1 MEDGCGTFGAAGRAL
16 AASEAFVAFVCHLGR
31 IGGAKVGCVVRPFQT
46 NIALM
51 LLLSAAWAPGCNSP
65 DAKPRAEAP
74 GAARASEA
82 REVRLTRAIPSTFEQ
97 VIEIAGTLAADEQ
110 VTLATKVPGR
120 LSTIDIDFA
129 SPVKQGQ
136 LIAQVETTD
145 YEFGVQQALAALGQ
159 ARAQIGLSAVG
170 PRVRIDPDAT
180 AIVRQAKAT
189 LEEARVN
196 ERRLAQLANEGLTPR
211 AELDA
216 ARATLVRAEASLESA
231 REEVRLREA
240 QVRQRESELSIAR
253 QRLADT
259 TIRSPLDGF
268 VQARRAS
275 RGEYLPAGAPVA
287 EVVRIDPLRL
297 RLAVPEREAMSVR
310 AGQAVRV
317 RVSGQSPGASDE
329 HSGVV
334 TRLAPSLD
342 AQSRS
347 LMIEADIANPGN
359 LRPGNFVQARII
371 VGQRNVPT
379 VPESAVVTFAGLEK
393 VILVVEGKA
402 VERTV
407 TTGDRRGAA
416 VEIVRGLREGE
427 LVVDAPGALQHGQP
441 VRVIEGDASGGATEP
456 GSGGRS
462 SQGGTQLE
470 AASEG

>member
-1 MEDGCGTFGAAGRAL
+1 
-16 AASEAFVAFVCHLGR
+16 
-31 IGGAKVGCVVRPFQT
+31 
-46 NIALM
+46 M
-51 LLLSAAWAPGCNSP
+51 LLLSALCAPACNSP

-74 GAARASEA
+74 GGARASEP
-82 REVRLTRAIPSTFEQ
+82 REVQLTRVTPSTFEQ
-97 VIEIAGTLAADEQ
+97 VIEIAGTLAADEE

-120 LSTIDIDFA
+120 LSTIDVDLA

-136 LIAQVETTD
+136 LIAQIETTD
-145 YEFGVQQALAALGQ
+145 YEFGVQQAVAALGQ
-159 ARAQIGLSAVG
+159 ARAQLGLSSEG

-196 ERRLAQLANEGLTPR
+196 EARLAQLANEGLTPR
-211 AELDA
+211 ADLDA

-297 RLAVPEREAMSVR
+297 RLAVPEREATSVR
-310 AGQAVRV
+310 AGQPVRV
-317 RVSGQSPGASDE
+317 RVSGQSSGAPGE
-329 HSGVV
+329 YSGVV
-334 TRLAPSLD
+334 ARLAPSLD

-347 LMIEADIANPGN
+347 LLIEADIVNPGT

-393 VILVVEGKA
+393 VILVADGKA

-407 TTGDRRGAA
+407 TTGDRRGTS
-416 VEIVRGLREGE
+416 VEIMSGLREGE
-427 LVVDAPGALQHGQP
+427 LVVDAPGSLQQGQP
-441 VRVIEGDASGGATEP
+441 VRVLEGAAPGSPSEP

-462 SQGGTQLE
+462 SQGR
-470 AASEG
+470 ARSKAVSEG

>member
-1 MEDGCGTFGAAGRAL
+1 
-16 AASEAFVAFVCHLGR
+16 
-31 IGGAKVGCVVRPFQT
+31 
-46 NIALM
+46 M
-51 LLLSAAWAPGCNSP
+51 LLLSALGAWACNSP

-74 GAARASEA
+74 GAARASEE
-82 REVRLTRAIPSTFEQ
+82 REVRLSKVVLSTFEQ

-120 LSTIDIDFA
+120 LSTIDIDLA

-145 YEFGVQQALAALGQ
+145 YEFGVQQALASLGQ
-159 ARAQIGLSAVG
+159 ARAQLGLPAEGS
-170 PRVRIDPDAT
+170 RTRIDPDAT

-196 ERRLAQLANEGLTPR
+196 EARLAKLANEGLTPQ

-216 ARATLVRAEASLESA
+216 ARATLVRAEASLEAA
-231 REEVRLREA
+231 REEVRLRQA

-268 VQARRAS
+268 VQTRRAS

-287 EVVRIDPLRL
+287 EVVRINPLRL
-297 RLAVPEREAMSVR
+297 RLAVPEREATSVR
-310 AGQAVRV
+310 AGQTVRV
-317 RVSGQSPGASDE
+317 RVSGQSSGSPSE
-329 HSGVV
+329 HTGVV
-334 TRLAPSLD
+334 ARLAPSLD
-342 AQSRS
+342 TQSRS
-347 LMIEADIANPGN
+347 LLIEADIENPGT

-371 VGQRNVPT
+371 VGQRTVPT
-379 VPESAVVTFAGLEK
+379 VSQSAVVTFAGLEK
-393 VILVVEGKA
+393 VILVADGKA

-407 TTGDRRGAA
+407 TTGDRRGDA
-416 VEIVRGLREGE
+416 VEIVSGLREGE
-427 LVVDAPGALQHGQP
+427 QVVEAPGSLQQGQP
-441 VRVIEGDASGGATEP
+441 VRVLEGHAPGGPSEP

-462 SQGGTQLE
+462 SQGRTASK